1 MPASSRARAEA
12 PVEDVRDRIVAAALR
27 CFAEKGYAGSSLRE
41 IAETARTTKPMIY
54 YYFNSKEGLYIST
67 LGDLLQQ
74 FADAIDRATDP
85 DDPPIAKLR
94 AFCDAYLRYF
104 ETQEPH
110 IAFVVRE
117 VFGLGADIMNEFGR
131 SLDERIQSRLQ
142 RLLDEGV
149 RAGIFRPG
157 DTDACV
163 IGIMG
168 ILNMFILRRIFG
180 DKPLERG
187 AAVSQVMDY
196 YLKGLCVLDDR
207 PLNTAVGSTAV

>member
-1 MPASSRARAEA
+1 MPASPRARAEA
-12 PVEDVRDRIVAAALR
+12 PVEDVRDRIVSAALR
-27 CFAEKGYAGSSLRE
+27 CFAEKGYAGASLRE

-74 FADAIDRATDP
+74 FADAIDQATDP
-85 DDPPIAKLR
+85 GDPPIEKLR

-104 ETQEPH
+104 ESQEPH
-110 IAFVVRE
+110 IAFV
-117 VFGLGADIMNEFGR
+117 ADIMNEFGR

-142 RLLDEGV
+142 RVLEEGV

-157 DTDACV
+157 DIDACV

-180 DKPLERG
+180 DKPLERA
-187 AAVSQVMDY
+187 AAVSQVVDY
-196 YLKGLCVLDDR
+196 YLEGLCVPAAR
-207 PLNTAVGSTAV
+207 RVEAAVR